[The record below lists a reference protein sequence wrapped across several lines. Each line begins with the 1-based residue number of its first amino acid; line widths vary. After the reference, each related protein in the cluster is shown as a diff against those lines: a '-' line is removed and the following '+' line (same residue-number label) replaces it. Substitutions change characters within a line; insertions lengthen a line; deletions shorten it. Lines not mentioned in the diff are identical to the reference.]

1 MCNFK
6 GILEKDI
13 LWGCNGFSKRMEVR
27 EYRGIKETSKERAW
41 VQDWPLG
48 GKEETD
54 LERYSVASSS
64 PNMDVEGTVENEI
77 FEVGSNF

>member
-1 MCNFK
+1 M
-6 GILEKDI
+6 
-13 LWGCNGFSKRMEVR
+13 
-27 EYRGIKETSKERAW
+27 
-41 VQDWPLG
+41 QDWPLG